1 MSNRKKKTPI
11 PGSAKGTL
19 SLDAKAS
26 PEKVVTIV
34 TAQLANAQA
43 CPDYPNQPTVQT
55 AATTLKGSLGSLS
68 GILANLA
75 NARALVITLE
85 SQRDAECVVVRRD
98 QASLGSAIN
107 SVSQGVPKA
116 LAAWGAATQTRT
128 ILATSTDPP
137 LGVKG
142 KALGNGLVLGECTR
156 DKAAKCYLF
165 QIGTDPT
172 NLAGWPPPVVSNGC
186 RHTFSGPVGQKLYF
200 RVAVQRTR
208 VGLGQWSDIVEV
220 TVR

>member
-1 MSNRKKKTPI
+1 MSTKKGPI

-19 SLDAKAS
+19 PLDAKAS

-55 AATTLKGSLGSLS
+55 AATTLKGSLGNLV
-68 GILANLA
+68 GILASLA
-75 NARALVITLE
+75 NARALVTSLE
-85 SQRDAECVVVRRD
+85 SQRDAECIVVRRD
-98 QASLGSAIN
+98 QAALGGAIN
-107 SVSQGVPKA
+107 TVSQGVPKA
-116 LAAWGAATQTRT
+116 LAAWGATQQTRSV
-128 ILATSTDPP
+128 IGGSTDPP

-142 KALGNGLVLGECTR
+142 KALGNGQVLGECQR
-156 DKAAKCYLF
+156 DKAARCYLF
-165 QIGTDPT
+165 QIGTDPA
-172 NLAGWPPPVVSNGC
+172 NLAAWPAPVVSNGC
-186 RHTFSGPVGQKLYF
+186 RHTFSGSVGQKLYF